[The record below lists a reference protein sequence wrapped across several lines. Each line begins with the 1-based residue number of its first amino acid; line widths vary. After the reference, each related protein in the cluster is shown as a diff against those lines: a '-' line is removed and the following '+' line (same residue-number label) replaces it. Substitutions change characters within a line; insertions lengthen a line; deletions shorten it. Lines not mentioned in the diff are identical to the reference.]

1 MLSLKDYK
9 EIEKDISKIYS
20 QLELKI
26 IENIAL
32 RLTKINFAKGVV
44 LNNVKVLQQMG
55 LLYND
60 IIELVGKYSH
70 LSSAEV
76 KRLFEQAGAK
86 TIAYD
91 DKIYKKNG
99 IKVNPFNQSPA
110 LVKFLDTMITRT
122 NKDLRNLT
130 LTTANNAQE
139 LFINAVN
146 NSYLEVSTGYKSY
159 SQSILDA
166 VKQLSEQG
174 AYVTYSKNG
183 KTRKD
188 KIEVATRR
196 AVMTSISQTCGE
208 LQLKRAI
215 ELGWDLMQLT
225 AHKDPRPTHAVWQ
238 GKKVSLSGQKGY
250 LSLKDI
256 KYGKIDGFKGINCY
270 HDWLPTTKNSKL
282 LYTNQQLSDM
292 LTKVD
297 YNGKEITGYEAKQIR
312 RRKERQIREDKRE
325 LSGIQGILKNNNL
338 SKQEIIDFK
347 TAYGKKSLIYNTH
360 KNELNNF
367 IKQTEG
373 NNDYLRLN
381 TGKIE
386 RNVMNEKDKVVKIAD
401 KYNTS
406 IIGMKVN
413 NIEIKS
419 VGEHIISRTYAIDID
434 YNNILD
440 TLNNPIKFGKI
451 RKDGSQQIKGKECV
465 IVINVDTGKLITSFA
480 KKTKSEV

>member
-1 MLSLKDYK
+1 MLSLNDYK
-9 EIEKDISKIYS
+9 EIERDITKLYS
-20 QLELKI
+20 QLELEI

-70 LSSAEV
+70 LSSIEV
-76 KRLFEQAGAK
+76 KRLFEQAGSK

-99 IKVNPFNQSPA
+99 IEVNPFNQSPY
-110 LVKFLDTMITRT
+110 LVKYLDTMITRT
-122 NKDLRNLT
+122 NRDLRNLT

-146 NSYLEVSTGYKSY
+146 QSYLEISTGYKSY

-174 AYVTYSKNG
+174 AYVTYNKNG
-183 KTRKD
+183 KTRRD

-196 AVMTSISQTCGE
+196 AVVTSISQTCGE
-208 LQLKRAI
+208 LQLQRAI

-238 GKKVSLSGQKGY
+238 GKKVSISGQKGY

-256 KYGKIDGFKGINCY
+256 KYGEIDGFKGINCY
-270 HDWLPTTKNSKL
+270 HDWFPTTKNSKL

-292 LTKVD
+292 LTKVN
-297 YNGKEITGYEAKQIR
+297 YNGKEITGYEAKQIQR
-312 RRKERQIREDKRE
+312 SKERQLREDKRE
-325 LSGIQGILKNNNL
+325 LAGLQGILKNSNL
-338 SKQEIIDFK
+338 SEKETVDFK
-347 TAYGKKSLIYNTH
+347 TAYGRKSLIYNTH
-360 KNELNNF
+360 KNELDNF

-381 TGKIE
+381 TGKIN
-386 RNVMNEKDKVVKIAD
+386 RSIMSEKNKVINISD
-401 KYNTS
+401 KYNNS
-406 IIGMKVN
+406 IVGLKVN
-413 NIEIKS
+413 NIEITS
-419 VGEHIISRTYAIDID
+419 VSEHIISRTYARDID
-434 YNNILD
+434 YNDILD
-440 TLNNPIKFGKI
+440 TLNNPIQYGKI
-451 RKDGSQQIKGKECV
+451 RKDNSQQIKGKNCV
-465 IVINVDTGKLITSFA
+465 VVINVETGKLITTFA
-480 KKTKSEV
+480 KKIKNEV